1 MNQTDVSA
9 LQKEVQQF
17 LNTIAPDVES
27 YSKMTWTPSDGVLP
41 IVFRSIIIRQFE
53 GLQVISHTVGSG
65 IRFSVG
71 PLLRPA
77 YEELIWAK
85 YLVKIPKDQAEQVVV
100 HMARDEQFNSLDAQD
115 KFAGR
120 PATETLG
127 LLPYLE
133 ASKKTKR
140 ESLEQLRELGKELCW
155 PKQVIEGGS
164 LPPLYWL
171 ADATNERSTYDF
183 IYHATS
189 RFVHFSVSELL
200 RRAWG
205 NPFTGTISVS
215 SNHFG
220 NYWAHFCLHWGIS
233 LFLHTVE
240 ALDESLDIPIG
251 IGKADSIE
259 VLKNI
264 GEFRQTPIIT
274 AEELNW
280 PT

>member
-1 MNQTDVSA
+1 MNQMDARA

-17 LNTIAPDVES
+17 INIIEPDVES
-27 YSKMTWTPSDGVLP
+27 YSKMTWIPSDGFLP
-41 IVFRSIIIRQFE
+41 VVFRAIIIRQFE
-53 GLQVISHTVGSG
+53 GLQVISQTVGSG

-71 PLLRPA
+71 PLFRPA
-77 YEELIWAK
+77 CEELIWAK
-85 YLVKIPKDQAEQVVV
+85 YLTKISKDQAEQVVV
-100 HMARDEQFNSLDAQD
+100 HMALDEQFNSLNAQD
-115 KFAGR
+115 KYAGR
-120 PATETLG
+120 PVTETLG
-127 LLPYLE
+127 LLPHLD
-133 ASKKTKR
+133 ASKKKRR
-140 ESLEQLRELGKELCW
+140 ESLEQLREIGKQLAW
-155 PKQVIEGGS
+155 PKHVIEDGK

-171 ADATNERSTYDF
+171 ADFTNERSTYDF

-205 NPFTGTISVS
+205 NPLIGTISVES
-215 SNHFG
+215 KHFG
-220 NYWAHFCLHWGIS
+220 NYWAHFCLHWGTS
-233 LFLHTVE
+233 LFLRTLE

-251 IGKADSIE
+251 IGKAESLE

-264 GEFRQTPIIT
+264 GEFGQTPIIT